1 MVKAAIFILTQNT
14 VERKIYLKT
23 CLYFLFKNFDA
34 KYKYPIIILHEDDY
48 DETSQEEVTKSVR
61 EECRHLLQ
69 FKKVDQNDFMIPT
82 HIDMEKMQNSI
93 ELQPVPYWRNARY
106 RSMCYFWI
114 KNFVKYTNGYDYIM
128 RLDDDSI
135 IEEPI
140 NTDLFELAKVKDIN
154 YLSNIIHIDCSMC
167 NFEMKEFFSKH
178 FPNSQ
183 DKIKEVFVDHKLNV
197 NSPYFQNFKNL
208 YKVVKGE
215 EYHGTEVELSMP
227 IMYYNNFCITR
238 TGFWSK
244 PEVQEII
251 DKIDKQGNIFYC
263 RWGDAPLQTIIA
275 TLMDHS
281 KISKV
286 DFKYSKRLQREC
298 FKDEKGVFHSFMPK
312 TYDNNSCITKNKKA

>member
-1 MVKAAIFILTQNT
+1 MTKAAIFILTQNT

-34 KYKYPIIILHEDDY
+34 KYKYPVIILHEDDY
-48 DETSQEEVTKSVR
+48 DSQSQEEIMKSIR
-61 EECRHLLQ
+61 EECKHLVQ
-69 FKKVDQNDFMIPT
+69 FRKLDANDFMIPT
-82 HIDMEKMQNSI
+82 HIDMEKMQKSI

-114 KNFVKYTNGYDYIM
+114 KNFMKYTKEYEYIM

-167 NFEMKEFFSKH
+167 NYEMKDFFCKEFPDKL
-178 FPNSQ
+178 
-183 DKIKEVFVDHKLNV
+183 DKIKEIFVDHKLDDS
-197 NSPYFQNFKNL
+197 SPYFQNFKNL
-208 YKVVKGE
+208 YKTVKGQD
-215 EYHGTEVELSMP
+215 YPTTEVELSMP

-238 TGFWSK
+238 TAFWNK

-263 RWGDAPLQTIIA
+263 RWGDAPLQTILV

-298 FKDEKGVFHSFMPK
+298 FRDDKGLLHSFMPK
-312 TYDNNSCITKNKKA
+312 TYDNNSCITKNKNA